1 MCAVRWLVTKQRQCK
16 NIEIS
21 RFFFVVFAEKELFS
35 GKDSTF
41 ACGNKL
47 FSETQIT
54 LWVVPSF
61 NNVLR
66 THTYTF
72 KYRFGTNM
80 APD

>member
-1 MCAVRWLVTKQRQCK
+1 MAGDKAKTVQKHR
-16 NIEIS
+16 NITLFL
-21 RFFFVVFAEKELFS
+21 RGFAEKELFS

-72 KYRFGTNM
+72 NYRFGTNM

>member
-1 MCAVRWLVTKQRQCK
+1 MTKQKQCK
-16 NIEIS
+16 NIEIHTFS
-21 RFFFVVFAEKELFS
+21 LWFAGKELFS
-35 GKDSTF
+35 EKDSTF

-47 FSETQIT
+47 FSETQYH

-61 NNVLR
+61 KNVLR

-72 KYRFGTNM
+72 NYRFGTNM